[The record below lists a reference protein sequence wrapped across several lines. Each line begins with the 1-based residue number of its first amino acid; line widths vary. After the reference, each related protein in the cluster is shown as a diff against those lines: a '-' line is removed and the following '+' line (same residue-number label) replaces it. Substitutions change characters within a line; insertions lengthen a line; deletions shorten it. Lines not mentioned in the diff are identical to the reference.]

1 MISVNGRCVYLI
13 NEISGY
19 QELKLILTDMKK
31 RKCQKIEMEYEILLK
46 LLHELQR
53 LKYQKNV
60 LLDENEK
67 LKDKAEVG
75 QLKEKQSSFLIII
88 DVLGDLKDS
97 GAWIEYKNKT
107 ANTKEFYRIDK
118 EVLEKVVDEK
128 TADNIETKNILNMM
142 ANLGI
147 IRKQDNKIL
156 FSASIDGVPK
166 RIYMIRKDSVD
177 FLERAGD
184 YVYSGISS
192 GNKVFS

>member
-97 GAWIEYKNKT
+97 GAWIEYKK
-107 ANTKEFYRIDK
+107 
-118 EVLEKVVDEK
+118 
-128 TADNIETKNILNMM
+128 
-142 ANLGI
+142 
-147 IRKQDNKIL
+147 
-156 FSASIDGVPK
+156 
-166 RIYMIRKDSVD
+166 
-177 FLERAGD
+177 
-184 YVYSGISS
+184 
-192 GNKVFS
+192 

>member
-128 TADNIETKNILNMM
+128 TADNIETKNILDMM

-184 YVYSGISS
+184 YG
-192 GNKVFS
+192 